1 MLQIYLEELQRE
13 INYLKNASEQLQA
26 LNEELNEGSGLYV

>member
-26 LNEELNEGSGLYV
+26 LNEDLKEGSDLYV